1 MCPLRRVSSDGFTFN
16 VAGAT
21 CCRMMAHTER
31 MDTKSRRYMQLTMSN
46 KLAAAT
52 AYCTRP
58 QDLYTTQSDTDTHTY
73 TPTERDTYTCRQ
85 TGRQFVYSA
94 NFWFYILCS
103 VWVRPLGTFFAAR
116 SVFNVS
122 FQGQTRRQVTQV
134 NTGGLLSTQYLW
146 WVGVATN
153 YHVN

>member
-21 CCRMMAHTER
+21 CCRMMAHTEG

-58 QDLYTTQSDTDTHTY
+58 QDLYTTQSDTHKRTLIHTNRKRHIY
-73 TPTERDTYTCRQ
+73 M
-85 TGRQFVYSA
+85 
-94 NFWFYILCS
+94 
-103 VWVRPLGTFFAAR
+103 
-116 SVFNVS
+116 
-122 FQGQTRRQVTQV
+122 
-134 NTGGLLSTQYLW
+134 
-146 WVGVATN
+146 
-153 YHVN
+153 

>member
-1 MCPLRRVSSDGFTFN
+1 MRRVSSDGFTFN

-21 CCRMMAHTER
+21 CCRMMAHTEG

-58 QDLYTTQSDTDTHTY
+58 QDLYTTQSDTLTHTR
-73 TPTERDTYTCRQ
+73 TERDTYTCRQ

>member
-58 QDLYTTQSDTDTHTY
+58 QDLYTTQSDTDKHTL
-73 TPTERDTYTCRQ
+73 
-85 TGRQFVYSA
+85 
-94 NFWFYILCS
+94 IH
-103 VWVRPLGTFFAAR
+103 
-116 SVFNVS
+116 
-122 FQGQTRRQVTQV
+122 
-134 NTGGLLSTQYLW
+134 
-146 WVGVATN
+146 TN
-153 YHVN
+153 RKRHIYM